1 MQSIDLIER
10 YTYGTS
16 TDLASEKEGI
26 ICNNIITQY
35 KND

>member
-10 YTYGTS
+10 YTYGPS
-16 TDLASEKEGI
+16 KDLASEKGI